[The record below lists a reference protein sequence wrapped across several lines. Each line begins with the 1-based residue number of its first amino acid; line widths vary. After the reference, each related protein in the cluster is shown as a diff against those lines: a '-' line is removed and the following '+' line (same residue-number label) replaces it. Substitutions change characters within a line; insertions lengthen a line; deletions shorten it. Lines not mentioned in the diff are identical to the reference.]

1 MKAAVLVVL
10 CYLAFAIISGVD
22 AQISPA
28 QIIANAQVWVNNSV
42 PYDQGTLYD
51 G

>member
-1 MKAAVLVVL
+1 MKAAILVVVL
-10 CYLAFAIISGVD
+10 SLAFAAISGVD

-42 PYDQGTLYD
+42 PYNQGALYD